1 MNIIN
6 YLRAFYRYIKT
17 NGKITNLTISQI
29 QYSSILIDKKIIVT
43 GGSEGIGFCMAK
55 KFIAL
60 GADVLIT
67 GRSIDKLKR
76 ARKEINSEKLH
87 VLEWD
92 ISLSDQVE
100 SKLLEAIRIL
110 NGLDILINNAA
121 YVAHRQSCEEFYDK
135 MMETN
140 LKSIYMISNYAIKFF
155 LQDNAGVKKIIN
167 ISSLNSF
174 KDDTNPYTLS
184 KKGVNALTKGFAKEY
199 AANNIIINAIAPGYV
214 AASINYQNVEENA
227 YDSRNRIKR
236 IITPEEIAEL
246 ATFLCSD
253 AANGIVGQV
262 IACDGG
268 VLITK

>member
-29 QYSSILIDKKIIVT
+29 QYSQILTGKKIIIT

-55 KFIAL
+55 KFISL
-60 GADVLIT
+60 GAEVLIT
-67 GRSIDKLKR
+67 GRSLDKLER
-76 ARKEINSEKLH
+76 AQLDINSKRLH
-87 VLEWD
+87 ILQWD
-92 ISLSDQVE
+92 ISLSEQIE
-100 SKLLEAIRIL
+100 PRFLEALKII

-121 YVAHRQSCEEFYDK
+121 YVAHRKSDEEFYNK

-140 LKSIYMISNYAIKFF
+140 LKSIYLISHQAIKFF
-155 LQDNAGVKKIIN
+155 LNENISVKKIIN

-199 AANNIIINAIAPGYV
+199 ASKNIIVNAIAPGYV
-214 AASINYQNVEENA
+214 ATSINYQNVKENA
-227 YDSRNRIKR
+227 YDSRNRIQR
-236 IITPEEIAEL
+236 IITPEEVTEL
-246 ATFLCSD
+246 AVFLCSD

-268 VLITK
+268 VIITK